1 MCGNNQTYDE
11 TLIDKKIVHL
21 KCIKALPN
29 ISLQP
34 ELLRVFEE
42 ERCISVSVGD
52 DEFTPN
58 RSRVNRMFCQ
68 KLSYF
73 LIFF

>member
-1 MCGNNQTYDE
+1 MCGNNQKYDE

-34 ELLRVFEE
+34 ELLWVCEE
-42 ERCISVSVGD
+42 ERWISVSVGD

-58 RSRVNRMFCQ
+58 QSRVNRMFCQ